1 MEISIHQDHWLN
13 ENDIRYI
20 KQLFYSFLYCNIYK
34 WALPI
39 FSCNV
44 VWLSDRVIHG
54 CHHKIFHFLFC
65 ISYNHSHTSIFDQF
79 RVSYIYVY
87 LSMIY
92 MYYMLHNLTWIR
104 IKIYLPYLRQ
114 PVYTS
119 YLLSMFKHLPLCE
132 HRRLVVRDD
141 GFLLK
146 NTIRKKRGFKST
158 WTSRGHSSRICVYV
172 YKCRFHILQSCY

>member
-1 MEISIHQDHWLN
+1 MTFRQGNSWLSSYNIS
-13 ENDIRYI
+13 
-20 KQLFYSFLYCNIYK
+20 FSF
-34 WALPI
+34 
-39 FSCNV
+39 S
-44 VWLSDRVIHG
+44 VWLIISTYQNIWSIEYYD
-54 CHHKIFHFLFC
+54 C
-65 ISYNHSHTSIFDQF
+65 I
-79 RVSYIYVY
+79 Y
-87 LSMIY
+87 LSIIY
-92 MYYMLHNLTWIR
+92 IHCTLDNLTGIR
-104 IKIYLPYLRQ
+104 TKIHLPYLRQ

>member
-1 MEISIHQDHWLN
+1 MTFRQGNSWLSSYNIS
-13 ENDIRYI
+13 
-20 KQLFYSFLYCNIYK
+20 FSF
-34 WALPI
+34 
-39 FSCNV
+39 S
-44 VWLSDRVIHG
+44 VWLI
-54 CHHKIFHFLFC
+54 
-65 ISYNHSHTSIFDQF
+65 ISTYQNICSIPRFF
-79 RVSYIYVY
+79 YIYVY

-92 MYYMLHNLTWIR
+92 MHYMLDNLTWIR

>member
-1 MEISIHQDHWLN
+1 MTFRQGNS
-13 ENDIRYI
+13 
-20 KQLFYSFLYCNIYK
+20 
-34 WALPI
+34 
-39 FSCNV
+39 
-44 VWLSDRVIHG
+44 WLS
-54 CHHKIFHFLFC
+54 
-65 ISYNHSHTSIFDQF
+65 SYNISFSFSAWLIISTYQNIWSI
-79 RVSYIYVY
+79 YIY
-87 LSMIY
+87 IY
-92 MYYMLHNLTWIR
+92 IYIYIHCTLDNLNRIR
-104 IKIYLPYLRQ
+104 IKIHLPYLRQ